1 MTETESL
8 RQVAQ
13 GRTPLSAWLGILL
26 LFALFGA
33 IVLALLGPSARTDN
47 YEQNRAK
54 KRVDLLKTLREEDTK
69 ALSAYGWIDKAKG
82 SARIPIDRAM
92 QMMTLELAQKKPAP
106 AYPIATPTP
115 APSAAPSPAAPG
127 AKAPATPAVAPAP
140 PAAAS
145 PSPVAGQ
152 KPSTS

>member
-26 LFALFGA
+26 LFMLFGA

-54 KRVDLLKTLREEDTK
+54 KRVDLLKTLREEDIK
-69 ALSAYGWIDKAKG
+69 ALTAYGWIDKAKG

-92 QMMTLELAQKKPAP
+92 QLMAVELAQKKPAP

-115 APSAAPSPAAPG
+115 APSAAAAQPSP
-127 AKAPATPAVAPAP
+127 T
-140 PAAAS
+140 AAAS
-145 PSPVAGQ
+145 PPAAGAKTPVSPTAT
-152 KPSTS
+152 PPPPTS

>member
-13 GRTPLSAWLGILL
+13 ARTPFSAWFGILL
-26 LFALFGA
+26 LFMLFGA

-47 YEQNRAK
+47 YEQNKAK
-54 KRVDLLKTLREEDTK
+54 KRVDLLKTLREEDAK
-69 ALSAYGWIDKAKG
+69 ALNAYAWIDKAKG

-92 QMMTLELAQKKPAP
+92 QLTTVELAQKKPAP

-115 APSAAPSPAAPG
+115 APAVAPSPAVPA
-127 AKAPATPAVAPAP
+127 AKAPAAG
-140 PAAAS
+140 S
-145 PSPVAGQ
+145 PSPAASQ
-152 KPSTS
+152 PPPTS